1 MSAEKLIS
9 FSSVEKVV
17 GDMPEKSE
25 IAQHM
30 IVVNTRQTK
39 SAPWIVKVYDPSK
52 DSLSKM
58 NDLYLKN
65 GYTKMVLE
73 KLLSAVESLP
83 AVIRIP
89 KKYPALLF
97 PRYYLIVFNVRN
109 RTDESTYVVPEEVEV
124 VEIVGLK
131 ANKGSTA
138 WSYRTSYWHP
148 ACQNLIASALRRALQ
163 AARGSQ

>member
-1 MSAEKLIS
+1 VKAEKLIS

-17 GDMPEKSE
+17 GDMIGISE
-25 IAQHM
+25 VAQHM
-30 IVVNTRQTK
+30 IVVNTKQTK

-73 KLLSAVESLP
+73 KLVSAVESLP
-83 AVIRIP
+83 SVVRVP
-89 KKYPALLF
+89 KKYSTLLF
-97 PRYYLIVFNVRN
+97 PRYYLVVFNVRN
-109 RTDESTYVVPEEVEV
+109 RTDESTYVVPESVEV

-131 ANKGSTA
+131 ANKGPTA
-138 WSYRTSYWHP
+138 WSYRASYWHP
-148 ACQNLIASALRRALQ
+148 TCQNLIASALRRALQ

>member
-17 GDMPEKSE
+17 GDMTEISE
-25 IAQHM
+25 VAQHM
-30 IVVNTRQTK
+30 IVVNTKQTK

-73 KLLSAVESLP
+73 KLVSAVESLP

-89 KKYPALLF
+89 KKYSTLLF
-97 PRYYLIVFNVRN
+97 PRYYLIVFNVKN
-109 RTDESTYVVPEEVEV
+109 RTDESTYVVPESVEV
-124 VEIVGLK
+124 VEIVGLR
-131 ANKGSTA
+131 ANKGPAA

-163 AARGSQ
+163 TARGSQ